1 MTMNP
6 PAKPPPEGMLDPVA
20 IGRLQALDPDGRN
33 GVVRRVLATF
43 DGSLARH
50 LGELRAELERCDAVT
65 VSGIAHTLKS
75 SSASVGAL
83 RLAAVCEEVE
93 RRTRGS
99 GAPAQRHDVERLIAE
114 GEAAL
119 VAVRAMLTSP

>member
-6 PAKPPPEGMLDPVA
+6 PAQPLPDSRLDPVA

-43 DGSLARH
+43 EGSLARQ
-50 LGELRAELERCDAVT
+50 LGDLRAELGRCDAAI

-83 RLAAVCEEVE
+83 RMAAACEDVE

-99 GAPAQRHDVERLIAE
+99 AAPAQRHDVERLIAE